1 MYSIVIKIP
10 TRNEGQL
17 HLFDDFVRKYVEAV
31 AVIDSVFAM

>member
-17 HLFDDFVRKYVEAV
+17 HLFDDFLRKYVEV
-31 AVIDSVFAM
+31 VIVTDSVFAM